1 MNGHSNQNKQ
11 KTFEEDLELMNEADD
26 TADGDNLTDDLEN
39 AKLAELVRFD
49 DSPSVPS
56 PVIPENEEIEQQNL
70 LIQKSELFD
79 DPIQGKTEPNFSKR
93 GLSKAFAT
101 GSVLFIGFGAVGLF
115 LNSVFN
121 QPIRKA
127 PVAVSPAPS
136 PTPTTTPTPGTE
148 TGKLKTDLALGKQAD
163 QLKALNDAKS
173 PRNRNNQVQPSR
185 PQQSEKQPVVSSSP
199 PPPPPST
206 VAAPYNPPPR
216 NYPQPTSQPTPTRQ
230 RASQPTP
237 TRQRAYR
244 EPQPPQRAY
253 REPPQL
259 PLRTSTPVASVPT
272 RATSTPASAPKL
284 QAEEKTVDPM
294 QQWMALNRLG
304 SYGNSDVGEKVPISA
319 PTLRTAPTAQS
330 KSASVAIAIPASVPV
345 ASSTDGAIA
354 STRDVPIAIA
364 AVPTPSV
371 ASVPQQEP
379 FILRPP
385 QSRANQSGVSSSQL
399 RTPVTETG
407 EAPQDTQGSSTLAPP
422 VIQPPAA
429 VQSVAQINPAEEA
442 NILNGIPVRRLTV
455 GGVAQGHLVTPIIWT
470 GQGQATK
477 SPERPTAEKFIVQ
490 LAESLA
496 DGNGGVAM
504 PAGTQLVATVVGVNE
519 SGLAQLSVTQV
530 IVDSQEY
537 VLPPGAIS
545 IRGNNGQPLI
555 ASKWGDKG
563 PAIASGDATAFL
575 FGSLS
580 RVGQV
585 LTQPNSESSTSVGG
599 FGYSS
604 TTSSR
609 SGDRN
614 VLGAILDGGFTPL
627 VQQILKRN
635 EQHLEEITSRPDV
648 WYVRAGENVQ
658 VFVNRSFE
666 L

>member
-1 MNGHSNQNKQ
+1 MNGHSKQNKNRSLEQ
-11 KTFEEDLELMNEADD
+11 DLELMNEADNI
-26 TADGDNLTDDLEN
+26 ADGDNLTDDLEN
-39 AKLAELVRFD
+39 AKLAELVGFD
-49 DSPSVPS
+49 DSPEVPS
-56 PVIPENEEIEQQNL
+56 PVIPGNEEVEQQNL

-79 DPIQGKTEPNFSKR
+79 DPIQGKTEPSFSKR

-121 QPIRKA
+121 QPIKKA
-127 PVAVSPAPS
+127 PVAVSPTPS
-136 PTPTTTPTPGTE
+136 PTSTTTPAPGTE

-173 PRNRNNQVQPSR
+173 PRNRNNQVKPSR
-185 PQQSEKQPVVSSSP
+185 PQQSEKQPVVSSP
-199 PPPPPST
+199 PPPPPRT
-206 VAAPYNPPPR
+206 VAAPYSPPPR
-216 NYPQPTSQPTPTRQ
+216 NHPQPT
-230 RASQPTP
+230 SQPTP

-244 EPQPPQRAY
+244 EPQPSRRAYQESQPSRRAY
-253 REPPQL
+253 REPPPL
-259 PLRTSTPVASVPT
+259 PRRTSTPVASVPA
-272 RATSTPASAPKL
+272 RATSTPAAAPKL

-304 SYGNSDVGEKVPISA
+304 SYGNSNVGEKVSTSA
-319 PTLRTAPTAQS
+319 PALHTVPTAQS
-330 KSASVAIAIPASVPV
+330 NSASVAIAIPASVPV
-345 ASSTDGAIA
+345 VSSTDGAIA
-354 STRDVPIAIA
+354 SKRDVPIAIA
-364 AVPTPSV
+364 AVPTPGV

-379 FILRPP
+379 FVVASP
-385 QSRANQSGVSSSQL
+385 QSGVNQSGFGSSQPG
-399 RTPVTETG
+399 TPVTETG
-407 EAPQDTQGSSTLAPP
+407 QAPQDTQGSSTLAPP
-422 VIQPPAA
+422 AIQPPAA

-442 NILNGIPVRRLTV
+442 SILNGTPVRRLTV
-455 GGVAQGHLVTPIIWT
+455 GGVAQGQLVTPVIWT
-470 GQGQATK
+470 GQVTK
-477 SPERPTAEKFIVQ
+477 SANRAIAEKFIVQ
-490 LAESLA
+490 LQEPLTDK
-496 DGNGGVAM
+496 DGGIVM
-504 PAGTQLVATVVGVNE
+504 PAGTQLVATVLGVNE
-519 SGLAQLSVTQV
+519 SGLAQFEVAQAV
-530 IVDSQEY
+530 VDGQEY

-585 LTQPNSESSTSVGG
+585 LTEPDSESSTSAGG

-609 SGDRN
+609 SGGRN
-614 VLGAILDGGFTPL
+614 VFGAVLDGGFTPL
-627 VQQILKRN
+627 AQQILKRN
-635 EQHLEEITSRPDV
+635 EQHLKEITSRPDV